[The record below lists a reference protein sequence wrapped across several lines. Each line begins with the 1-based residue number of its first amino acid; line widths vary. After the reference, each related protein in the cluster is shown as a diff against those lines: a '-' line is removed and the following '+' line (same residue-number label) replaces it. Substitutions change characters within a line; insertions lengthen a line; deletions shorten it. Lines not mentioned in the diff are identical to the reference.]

1 MRLNYKQLNNFI
13 KKNNYCEHATKEQYI
28 KIFQHNQMYVKAI
41 NDDES
46 SDFEYQYEMAL
57 LIWMTSNE
65 DMDDILIKLEKE
77 ISRVEK
83 QILKK
88 GGK

>member
-1 MRLNYKQLNNFI
+1 
-13 KKNNYCEHATKEQYI
+13 
-28 KIFQHNQMYVKAI
+28 MYVKAI